1 MTKALLV
8 AAALG
13 LSIAGANACE
23 FMHSAAKTDNM
34 TVASTTATTQ
44 SMSTSESKAATD
56 AVQAD
61 KAKDP
66 AVPADERG

>member
-23 FMHSAAKTDNM
+23 AMRSAAKTDNT
-34 TVASTTATTQ
+34 TVASTTATQ
-44 SMSTSESKAATD
+44 SMSTPQSKAATD
-56 AVQAD
+56 SAPAGEAKGAAAAD
-61 KAKDP
+61 KQ
-66 AVPADERG
+66 G

>member
-34 TVASTTATTQ
+34 TVAGTSATSQT
-44 SMSTSESKAATD
+44 MSTPESTAATD
-56 AVQAD
+56 AVRAD
-61 KAKDP
+61 RAKD
-66 AVPADERG
+66 ADDERG

>member
-23 FMHSAAKTDNM
+23 AMRSAARTDNM
-34 TVASTTATTQ
+34 TVASTTATQ
-44 SMSTSESKAATD
+44 SMSTSQSKAA
-56 AVQAD
+56 AHGVHAD
-61 KAKDP
+61 KAKDTT
-66 AVPADERG
+66 VPADKRG

>member
-23 FMHSAAKTDNM
+23 AMRSAAKTDNM
-34 TVASTTATTQ
+34 TVASTTATQ
-44 SMSTSESKAATD
+44 SMSTPESKAATD
-56 AVQAD
+56 AVRAD
-61 KAKDP
+61 KAKE
-66 AVPADERG
+66 ATAPADERG

>member
-23 FMHSAAKTDNM
+23 FMHSAGTTDNM
-34 TVASTTATTQ
+34 TVASTTATQ
-44 SMSTSESKAATD
+44 SMPTPESKAATD
-56 AVQAD
+56 AVNAD
-61 KAKDP
+61 KAKDTT
-66 AVPADERG
+66 VRADKRG